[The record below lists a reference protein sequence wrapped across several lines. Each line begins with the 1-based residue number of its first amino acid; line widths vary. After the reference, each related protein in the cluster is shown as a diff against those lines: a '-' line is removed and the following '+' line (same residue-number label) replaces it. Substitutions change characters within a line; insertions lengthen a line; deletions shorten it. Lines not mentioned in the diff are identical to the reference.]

1 MTQAEVRIQAVFTVD
16 RWDAVDDEPVDGG
29 PVTGRAELAKTYT
42 EGDVKGTADGHMVTT
57 QGPGGA
63 AYAAQER
70 VVGTMAGRTG
80 TFVLEHR
87 ATQVPGSEPVTWA
100 GIVPGS
106 GTGEL
111 AGVGGEGTLGHGTLD
126 LMVRFPADQA
136 G

>member
-1 MTQAEVRIQAVFTVD
+1 MTQIRIQATFVVD
-16 RWDAVDDEPVDGG
+16 VWDGTDDEQVDGG
-29 PVTGRAELAKTYT
+29 PVTGRVELTKTYT
-42 EGDVKGTADGHMVTT
+42 EGDVKGTATGHMVTT

-70 VVGTMAGRTG
+70 VTGTMGGRTG

-87 ATQVPGSEPVTWA
+87 ATQVPGSDPVTWA

-111 AGVGGEGTLGHGTLD
+111 AGVSGEGTLGHGTLD
-126 LMVRFPADQA
+126 LRIAFPEDGAA
-136 G
+136 

>member
-1 MTQAEVRIQAVFTVD
+1 MRIQAVFTVD
-16 RWDAVDDEPVDGG
+16 VWDGTDDEPVDDG
-29 PVTGRAELAKTYT
+29 PVTGRVELAKTYT
-42 EGDVKGTADGHMVTT
+42 EGDVKGSATGHMVTT

-63 AYAAQER
+63 AYVAQER
-70 VVGTMAGRTG
+70 VVGTMGGRTG

-87 ATQVPGSEPVTWA
+87 ATQVPGAEPVTWA

-126 LMVRFPADQA
+126 LQVEFPGERAERAD
-136 G
+136 